1 VILQWITSRE
11 RKAAME
17 YMETDLSKKKRRTLT
32 SKVIIFCSQGG
43 AKRKIVNFQNY
54 FFG

>member
-1 VILQWITSRE
+1 MDHEQGKKSCYGVYGDRF
-11 RKAAME
+11 
-17 YMETDLSKKKRRTLT
+17 KKKRRTLT

-54 FFG
+54 YFG